1 MIDEV
6 NQSVLDIMND
16 HTKKQLLVRRSVYG
30 EDFITDLRPVAGQS
44 AQASGALFESIVR
57 QILKKYNIY
66 NNYDICEKPS
76 FHCHFGLPR
85 KGDFELKT
93 KKRIIHIECKQ
104 LGNLESHFDK
114 VSHCLLNVISGCY
127 GKNFWLIYDFN
138 REKFNNKKRKAL
150 VERCKNIKEQVA
162 LQGITFE
169 TILTDDLPNH
179 LKTVNNE

>member
-6 NQSVLDIMND
+6 NKSILDIIDN
-16 HTKKQLLVRRSVYG
+16 HTKKQILVRRNVFG
-30 EDFITDLRPVAGQS
+30 EDFITDLRPIAGQS

-66 NNYDICEKPS
+66 NNYYIWEKPT
-76 FHCHFGLPR
+76 FHCHFNLSR
-85 KGDFELKT
+85 EGDFELRT

-138 REKFNNKKRKAL
+138 REKFNNKKLKAL

-169 TILTDDLPNH
+169 TILIDDLSNH
-179 LKTVNNE
+179 LKTLNND